1 MMENDATHRI
11 TTYKNDLLIFANRL
25 LARSA
30 DEPRIKAMINIVQQM
45 VGVHASLSENSVLD
59 PACSKKLLKDLHG
72 QLYTLLTGKNQYTT
86 WFTKV
91 VDHYC
96 DEDHEL
102 KQRLNLFVQHTI
114 GPVIKLS
121 ESVSNDK
128 KSLVIEFPNQRM
140 CDIFLHQSGINKET
154 DSIVVYENR
163 VFFPAFLSEGQ
174 LLGVMFPTVKSKELF
189 IRLLNLDK
197 AHFIV
202 SDSTDCNLYIT
213 DRRIHDTAS
222 KFHLAVRCPYFSEYY
237 KIQYASYMLAQA
249 YRDGNCFFTA
259 TQFPIELAAE
269 IASNVS
275 SSDAI
280 SDDEKIQIAM
290 ANFRR
295 PSV

>member
-1 MMENDATHRI
+1 MENDTQHSI
-11 TTYKNDLLIFANRL
+11 TTYENDFLILTNRL
-25 LARSA
+25 LARSV
-30 DEPRIKAMINIVQQM
+30 DEPRIKAMVNIVQEM
-45 VGVHASLSENSVLD
+45 VCVHASQSENSALD
-59 PACSKKLLKDLHG
+59 PACSKKLLKNLHG
-72 QLYTLLTGKNQYTT
+72 QLYTLLTERNRYTT
-86 WFTKV
+86 WFTKM

-102 KQRLNLFVQHTI
+102 KERLNLFVQHAI

-121 ESVSNDK
+121 EFSTNDK
-128 KSLVIEFPNQRM
+128 KSLVVEFPNQKMR
-140 CDIFLHQSGINKET
+140 DIFLHQSGINKET
-154 DSIVVYENR
+154 DSIEVNENR
-163 VFFPAFLSEGQ
+163 VYFPAFLSGGQ
-174 LLGVMFPTVKSKELF
+174 LLGVRFTTVKSKEHF
-189 IRLLNLDK
+189 VRLLNLDK
-197 AHFIV
+197 AHLIV

-222 KFHLAVRCPYFSEYY
+222 KFHLAVLCPYFSEYY

-249 YRDGNCFFTA
+249 YRDGNCFFST
-259 TQFPIELAAE
+259 TQFPLELAAE

-290 ANFRR
+290 TNFRR